1 MGFVSS
7 PHKTTNN
14 IIDDLFTTFAQD
26 QAGPFTEIHQQS
38 SSPTTASESTP
49 PTEPSTTILDP
60 SPITNNPTHHTVEPA
75 PTSKFG
81 SSKFQ
86 TCFPSHGQKVVTIK
100 SDRRKLL
107 PNIHVDPLD
116 GISFHS
122 EDGVLKWKY
131 VVQRCIADECEISYQ
146 HHFCVAVMNLIRSV
160 GLLPIVSYVGT
171 FYHHLIREF
180 IVNLPTDLNDLDTH
194 DYHKVHIRGKCFNV
208 PPVLLNDFLKVS
220 IPVHHLVTTPSGE
233 QLALE
238 FSTKSWSSNG
248 QFPVTKLSNK
258 YDILNRIGKANW
270 HPTSHQS
277 KISTSLTHLIYQI
290 GSGSQNDVGKL
301 IFQHILPHVDTFE
314 INIHIC
320 FPWLL
325 CGFLLSQHSDV
336 LSITEDVGPS
346 PKLFKLNYKLFQRRT
361 HVPDLPQFFHPPKF
375 WFICYCLQYKCSFC
389 WFASPTRFCLSSD
402 SAVSQ

>member
-248 QFPVTKLSNK
+248 QFP
-258 YDILNRIGKANW
+258 
-270 HPTSHQS
+270 QS
-277 KISTSLTHLIYQI
+277 RNLVISMIFLIALEQLTGTQLLTNQ
-290 GSGSQNDVGKL
+290 K
-301 IFQHILPHVDTFE
+301 
-314 INIHIC
+314 
-320 FPWLL
+320 FPP
-325 CGFLLSQHSDV
+325 V
-336 LSITEDVGPS
+336 
-346 PKLFKLNYKLFQRRT
+346 
-361 HVPDLPQFFHPPKF
+361 
-375 WFICYCLQYKCSFC
+375 
-389 WFASPTRFCLSSD
+389 
-402 SAVSQ
+402 